1 MELLQGFCSV
11 LDQEGAREKMVQ
23 IENHYLWIDDSKLN
37 KIAEVMSSLNLVV
50 FVSLGCCGCDV

>member
-1 MELLQGFCSV
+1 M